1 MALKVDDI
9 SINTIIGKGSSITG
23 NLKINGFVRLDGD
36 IDGNLETDGN
46 IIIGDSARIKGD
58 VKAKAVIVGG
68 IVVGNILAQ
77 ESAKLLSN
85 SAVLGDV
92 ISRKVQVEDKATF
105 HGHCISI
112 KDEEQFQK
120 ISDSYLQSIS
130 TITEAASSCSSI
142 AARPP
147 MTATPIS

>member
-23 NLKINGFVRLDGD
+23 NLRINGFVRLDGD
-36 IDGNLETDGN
+36 INGNLETDGN
-46 IIIGDSARIKGD
+46 IIIGDGARIKGD

-77 ESAKLLSN
+77 ESIKLLSD

-92 ISRKVQVEDKATF
+92 ISRKVQIEDNATF

-120 ISDSYLQSIS
+120 TSDAYLESKAIKEKVVLS
-130 TITEAASSCSSI
+130 
-142 AARPP
+142 
-147 MTATPIS
+147 

>member
-23 NLKINGFVRLDGD
+23 NLHINGFVRLDGD

-46 IIIGDSARIKGD
+46 IIIGDSARIRGD

-120 ISDSYLQSIS
+120 TSDAYFQSKAIKEKVVLS
-130 TITEAASSCSSI
+130 
-142 AARPP
+142 
-147 MTATPIS
+147 

>member
-58 VKAKAVIVGG
+58 VRAKAVIVGG

-77 ESAKLLSN
+77 ESVKLLSN

-112 KDEEQFQK
+112 KDEDHFQK
-120 ISDSYLQSIS
+120 ISDSYLQSKAIKEKVVLS
-130 TITEAASSCSSI
+130 
-142 AARPP
+142 
-147 MTATPIS
+147 

>member
-23 NLKINGFVRLDGD
+23 NLRINGFVRLDGD
-36 IDGNLETDGN
+36 INGNLETDGN
-46 IIIGDSARIKGD
+46 IIIGDGARIKGD

-77 ESAKLLSN
+77 ESIKLLSN

-92 ISRKVQVEDKATF
+92 ISRKVQIEDKATF

-112 KDEEQFQK
+112 KDEEQCQK
-120 ISDSYLQSIS
+120 TSDAYLQSRAIKEKVVLS
-130 TITEAASSCSSI
+130 
-142 AARPP
+142 
-147 MTATPIS
+147 

>member
-23 NLKINGFVRLDGD
+23 NLHINGFVRLDGD

-46 IIIGDSARIKGD
+46 IIIGDSARIRGD

-68 IVVGNILAQ
+68 IVVGNIFAQ

-120 ISDSYLQSIS
+120 TSDAYFQSMAIKQKVVLS
-130 TITEAASSCSSI
+130 
-142 AARPP
+142 
-147 MTATPIS
+147 

>member
-46 IIIGDSARIKGD
+46 IIIGDSARIRGD

-112 KDEEQFQK
+112 KDEDHFQK
-120 ISDSYLQSIS
+120 ISDSYLQSKAIKEKVVLS
-130 TITEAASSCSSI
+130 
-142 AARPP
+142 
-147 MTATPIS
+147 

>member
-23 NLKINGFVRLDGD
+23 NLRINGFVRLDGD

-46 IIIGDSARIKGD
+46 IIIGDTARIKGD

-68 IVVGNILAQ
+68 IVVGNIIAQ
-77 ESAKLLSN
+77 ESVKLLSN

-105 HGHCISI
+105 HGHLISI
-112 KDEEQFQK
+112 KDEDQFHK
-120 ISDSYLQSIS
+120 TSDAYLQSKAIKEKVVLS
-130 TITEAASSCSSI
+130 
-142 AARPP
+142 
-147 MTATPIS
+147 

>member
-9 SINTIIGKGSSITG
+9 SINTIIGKGSAISG
-23 NLKINGFVRLDGD
+23 NLHINGFVRLDGD

-120 ISDSYLQSIS
+120 ISDSYLQSKAIKEKVVLS
-130 TITEAASSCSSI
+130 
-142 AARPP
+142 
-147 MTATPIS
+147 

>member
-23 NLKINGFVRLDGD
+23 NLRINGFVRLDGD
-36 IDGNLETDGN
+36 INGNLETDGN
-46 IIIGDSARIKGD
+46 IIIGDGARIKGD

-77 ESAKLLSN
+77 ESIKLLSN

-92 ISRKVQVEDKATF
+92 ISRKVQIEDKATF

-120 ISDSYLQSIS
+120 TSDAYLESKAIKEKVVLS
-130 TITEAASSCSSI
+130 
-142 AARPP
+142 
-147 MTATPIS
+147 

>member
-77 ESAKLLSN
+77 ESIKLLSN

-112 KDEEQFQK
+112 KDEDHFQK
-120 ISDSYLQSIS
+120 ISDSYLQSKAIKEKVVLS
-130 TITEAASSCSSI
+130 
-142 AARPP
+142 
-147 MTATPIS
+147 

>member
-23 NLKINGFVRLDGD
+23 NLRINGFVRLDGD

-46 IIIGDSARIKGD
+46 IIIGDSARIRGD

-120 ISDSYLQSIS
+120 TSDAYFQSKAIKEKVVLS
-130 TITEAASSCSSI
+130 
-142 AARPP
+142 
-147 MTATPIS
+147 